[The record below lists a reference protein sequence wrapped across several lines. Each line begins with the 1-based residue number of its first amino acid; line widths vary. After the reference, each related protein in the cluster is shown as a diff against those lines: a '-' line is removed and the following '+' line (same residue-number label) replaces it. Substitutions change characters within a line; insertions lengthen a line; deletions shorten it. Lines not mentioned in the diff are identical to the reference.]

1 MKEPSRRDLAA
12 EDARNRILSATADCL
27 VRDGLA
33 KVRMAGIAQAAGVS
47 SGLLHY
53 HFDTK
58 EQLFAEVLT
67 WSSAAYAVL
76 TAEALERAGDEPA
89 QRLMAFLDRCLPGDE
104 ALAHEWLLWQ
114 ELALLCM
121 REPDLANVSA
131 DLYEGL
137 YATAGRLVE
146 RGIEAGVFDLP
157 KERARRVAETALAL
171 CDGVGTR
178 VLSAGKDLT
187 VQQASAMVAEAV
199 GQLVGHDGP
208 LPTTRPTTR
217 ALQAARA

>member
-1 MKEPSRRDLAA
+1 VKEPSRRDLAA

-67 WSSAAYAVL
+67 WSSEAYAVL
-76 TAEALERAGDEPA
+76 TAQALERAGTEPA
-89 QRLMAFLDRCLPGDE
+89 QRLMAFLDRSLPSDE

-121 REPDLANVSA
+121 RDPDLANVSA
-131 DLYEGL
+131 DLYDGL
-137 YATAGRLVE
+137 YATAARLVE
-146 RGIEAGVFDLP
+146 KGIDAGVFDLP
-157 KERARRVAETALAL
+157 RKDARRVAETALAM
-171 CDGVGTR
+171 CDGLGTR

-187 VQQASAMVAEAV
+187 LQQARTMVAEAV
-199 GQLVGHDGP
+199 GQLLGHDGP
-208 LPTTRPTTR
+208 LPTGRR
-217 ALQAARA
+217 KLQSAHA